1 MIGGQ
6 KKCIGLIFGGN
17 SNEHEVSISSA
28 KTVYQ
33 AFNSEINKER
43 YKVKTF
49 YINKYGDW
57 LDSHLS
63 EKILIGG
70 INKNKTNKQEIFN
83 QKKINFLEGIEFQN
97 VDVWFPLLHGFNGED
112 GSIHGLLRFTK
123 KPLVGCGIFGSALA
137 MDKILMKTIF
147 SNFKLPQV
155 DYLVFQNVDLDDKE
169 VKNKI
174 INEILKKL
182 NFPVFV
188 KPSNSGS
195 SLGISKVKNESEILQ
210 ALEKARGIDPRILVE
225 EGLEVREIE
234 CGIIGKSKLLTSEI
248 GEVKYESDWYDY
260 DSKYNSNNKII
271 IPAEIDSKITK
282 QIKEIAIQSCRAL
295 NIFGFARVDFF
306 LEKFSNKD
314 PRMSVPNKEL
324 KNLSVGIVSTKFLTD
339 LAIARSFVSTGRSF
353 VTGCGVKDKLISLN
367 ALDLRGIA
375 IINAFRF
382 IYTLSCIIIHH
393 IIISIKVFQYPKGNA
408 TWIFRSTSKN
418 IECNAIFFWPSM
430 TRKVTFC

>member
-1 MIGGQ
+1 MIGGK

-28 KTVYQ
+28 KTVYE

-43 YKVKTF
+43 FTVKAF

-57 LDSHLS
+57 LESDSS
-63 EKILIGG
+63 EKILIGE
-70 INKNKTNKQEIFN
+70 IENKKIIKQEIFN
-83 QKKINFLEGIEFQN
+83 QEKINFLEGIEFQN

-123 KPLVGCGIFGSALA
+123 KPLVGCGIIGSALG

-147 SNFKLPQV
+147 SNLKLPQV
-155 DYLVFQNVDLDDKE
+155 NYLVFQNEDLNDKE

-174 INEILKKL
+174 INKILKKL

-195 SLGISKVKNESEILQ
+195 SLGISKVINESEILQ
-210 ALEKARGIDPRILVE
+210 ALEKAHGIDPRILIE

-234 CGIIGKSKLLTSEI
+234 CGIIGRSELLISEI
-248 GEVKYESDWYDY
+248 GEVNYESDWYDY

-271 IPAEIDSKITK
+271 IPAEIDSKITRE
-282 QIKEIAIQSCRAL
+282 IKDIAIKSCRAL

-306 LEKFSNKD
+306 LEKSSNKILLNEINTI
-314 PRMSVPNKEL
+314 PGFTKNSMFPMLWEASGL
-324 KNLSVGIVSTKFLTD
+324 KIEQLV
-339 LAIARSFVSTGRSF
+339 A
-353 VTGCGVKDKLISLN
+353 KLVDISL
-367 ALDLRGIA
+367 DL
-375 IINAFRF
+375 
-382 IYTLSCIIIHH
+382 
-393 IIISIKVFQYPKGNA
+393 
-408 TWIFRSTSKN
+408 
-418 IECNAIFFWPSM
+418 
-430 TRKVTFC
+430 

>member
-1 MIGGQ
+1 MIGVK

-33 AFNSEINKER
+33 AFNSEINKELFT
-43 YKVKTF
+43 VKPF

-57 LDSHLS
+57 LDSDIS
-63 EKILIGG
+63 EKILIGE
-70 INKNKTNKQEIFN
+70 IVNNKTKKQEIFH
-83 QKKINFLEGIEFQN
+83 QEKINFLHGIEFQN
-97 VDVWFPLLHGFNGED
+97 IDVWFPLLHGFNGED

-123 KPLVGCGIFGSALA
+123 KPLVGCGIIGSSIG

-147 SNFKLPQV
+147 SNLKLPQV
-155 DYLVFQNVDLDDKE
+155 NYLVFQNEDLNNKQ

-174 INEILKKL
+174 INQILQKL

-195 SLGISKVKNESEILQ
+195 SLGISKVINESEILQ
-210 ALEKARGIDPRILVE
+210 ALEKAREIDPRILVE

-260 DSKYNSNNKII
+260 DSKYYSNTIVN

-282 QIKEIAIQSCRAL
+282 EIKEIAIQSCRAL

-306 LEKFSNKD
+306 LEKSSNKILLNEINTI
-314 PRMSVPNKEL
+314 PGFT
-324 KNLSVGIVSTKFLTD
+324 KNSMFPMLWKASGLNIDQLV
-339 LAIARSFVSTGRSF
+339 A
-353 VTGCGVKDKLISLN
+353 KLVDISL
-367 ALDLRGIA
+367 DL
-375 IINAFRF
+375 
-382 IYTLSCIIIHH
+382 
-393 IIISIKVFQYPKGNA
+393 
-408 TWIFRSTSKN
+408 
-418 IECNAIFFWPSM
+418 
-430 TRKVTFC
+430 

>member
-28 KTVYQ
+28 KTVFQ

-43 YKVKTF
+43 FTVKTF

-57 LDSHLS
+57 LDNHLS

-70 INKNKTNKQEIFN
+70 IENNKTNKQEIFN
-83 QKKINFLEGIEFQN
+83 QKKINFLDGIEFQN

-123 KPLVGCGIFGSALA
+123 KPLVGCGIIGSALG

-147 SNFKLPQV
+147 SYLKLPQV
-155 DYLVFQNVDLDDKE
+155 NYLVFQNEDLNDEE

-182 NFPVFV
+182 KFPLFV

-195 SLGISKVKNESEILQ
+195 SLGISKVKNESEISQ
-210 ALEKARGIDPRILVE
+210 ALEKARGIDPRILIE

-234 CGIIGKSKLLTSEI
+234 CGIIGDAKLLSSEI
-248 GEVKYESDWYDY
+248 GEVNYESDWYDY
-260 DSKYNSNNKII
+260 DSKYHSNNKII
-271 IPAEIDSKITK
+271 IPAEIDPIITK
-282 QIKEIAIQSCRAL
+282 EIKEIAIKSCRAL

-306 LEKFSNKD
+306 LEKSSNKIFLNEINTI
-314 PRMSVPNKEL
+314 PGFTKNSMFPMLWEASGL
-324 KNLSVGIVSTKFLTD
+324 KIEQLV
-339 LAIARSFVSTGRSF
+339 A
-353 VTGCGVKDKLISLN
+353 KLVDISL
-367 ALDLRGIA
+367 DL
-375 IINAFRF
+375 
-382 IYTLSCIIIHH
+382 
-393 IIISIKVFQYPKGNA
+393 
-408 TWIFRSTSKN
+408 
-418 IECNAIFFWPSM
+418 
-430 TRKVTFC
+430 